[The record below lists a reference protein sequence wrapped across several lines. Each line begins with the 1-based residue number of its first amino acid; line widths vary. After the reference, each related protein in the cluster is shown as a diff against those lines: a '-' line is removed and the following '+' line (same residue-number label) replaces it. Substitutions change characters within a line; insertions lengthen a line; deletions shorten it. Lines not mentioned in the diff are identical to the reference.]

1 MLRSKGRSRRWLSS
15 IIALKVSLGLN
26 VQLRL
31 CKPGN
36 ALGFSSTILI
46 YINYTF
52 AAKIT
57 RFCIITQ
64 YHHDFKPDF
73 IKKYMLEE
81 KKLKYLSF
89 LKNKPNKK
97 ISKNKIFLNFL
108 GSVIVCGYF
117 IYCDFA
123 RLTQE
128 KKSSFIP
135 VCLCCNISFYCNRQ
149 LISNQS
155 WVEITFLVTVIATS
169 LLFLQK

>member
-1 MLRSKGRSRRWLSS
+1 MSNF
-15 IIALKVSLGLN
+15 VSVN
-26 VQLRL
+26 QETHS
-31 CKPGN
+31 
-36 ALGFSSTILI
+36 AFSSTILI

-64 YHHDFKPDF
+64 YHRDFKPDY
-73 IKKYMLEE
+73 IKKYMSEE

-117 IYCDFA
+117 VYCDFA
-123 RLTQE
+123 LLTQE
-128 KKSSFIP
+128 KKAVLYRY
-135 VCLCCNISFYCNRQ
+135 VCAAIYHSTVTDSLSVISRG
-149 LISNQS
+149 
-155 WVEITFLVTVIATS
+155 
-169 LLFLQK
+169 